1 MIIQC
6 RKCGAKF
13 RFDEN
18 LITKDGVWVRCSLCR
33 HVFHQ
38 DSPRKEEE
46 APIQREAERPSDIA
60 TAVEKGDQDIAKAA
74 EMPGARD
81 DIRPEGKGDEA
92 ILSGVKEIGE
102 AIGEEDLEFAVK
114 KFEDLEDFSQEK
126 SGEGAAE
133 ETVMPEKDRGKKKRS
148 IGKFFAW
155 FFILLIAFLLAGGLY
170 LWIFPQSGQQVSQYL
185 SPYCPVIE
193 KIWGRGGISPEPIPG
208 QVKIQDVRQHFVN
221 NWLMGNIRVVEGTAV
236 NTAGYPLTRIQMRGR
251 LYDAENRV
259 LAEQVSF
266 CGNLLTDAEL
276 ATFTEEEIQRKLAL
290 PQGSNVSNDRI
301 IPDGLIPFMIVFVHD
316 PPGFAK
322 ATVMTAGAEKLLE

>member
-46 APIQREAERPSDIA
+46 APIQREAERPRDIA
-60 TAVEKGDQDIAKAA
+60 PAKEKGDQDIVKAA
-74 EMPGARD
+74 EMPSARD
-81 DIRPEGKGDEA
+81 DIRPEGKG
-92 ILSGVKEIGE
+92 
-102 AIGEEDLEFAVK
+102 EEDLEFAVK
-114 KFEDLEDFSQEK
+114 EFEYLGDFSQEK
-126 SGEGAAE
+126 SNEEVMEKAVAPEGGKGREKSPAA
-133 ETVMPEKDRGKKKRS
+133 
-148 IGKFFAW
+148 KFFAW
-155 FFILLIAFLLAGGLY
+155 FFLLLIAFLLTGGIY
-170 LWIFPQSGQQVSQYL
+170 LWIFPQSGQQVLQYL

-193 KIWGRGGISPEPIPG
+193 KIWGREAVSREPIPG

-236 NTAGYPLTRIQMRGR
+236 NTTKYSLTRIQIRGR
-251 LYDAENRV
+251 LYDVENRV

-290 PQGSNVSNDRI
+290 PQGSNVSNDRV

-316 PPGFAK
+316 PPGVAK

>member
-18 LITKDGVWVRCSLCR
+18 LVTKDGVWVRCSLCR

-46 APIQREAERPSDIA
+46 APIQREAERPPDIA
-60 TAVEKGDQDIAKAA
+60 PAVEKGDQDIAKAA
-74 EMPGARD
+74 EMLGARD
-81 DIRPEGKGDEA
+81 NIRPEGKGDEA
-92 ILSGVKEIGE
+92 ILPRVKEIRGL
-102 AIGEEDLEFAVK
+102 IEEKDLEFAVK
-114 KFEDLEDFSQEK
+114 EFEDLEGLSQGK
-126 SGEGAAE
+126 SDGEVMEEAVASEWGEG
-133 ETVMPEKDRGKKKRS
+133 RGKS
-148 IGKFFAW
+148 PVAIFFAW
-155 FFILLIAFLLAGGLY
+155 FFILLFAFLLAGGLY
-170 LWIFPQSGQQVSQYL
+170 LWIFPQSRQQVSQYL
-185 SPYCPVIE
+185 SPHCPVIE
-193 KIWGRGGISPEPIPG
+193 KIWGRWGISPEPIPG

-221 NWLMGNIRVVEGTAV
+221 NWLMGNIRVVEGSAF
-236 NTAGYPLTRIQMRGR
+236 NTSGYPLTRIQMRGR
-251 LYDAENRV
+251 LYDAEKRV

-276 ATFTEEEIQRKLAL
+276 ATFTEEEIQHKLAL

-316 PPGFAK
+316 PPGSAM